1 MIKTQIKRIIKEE
14 YKNLCQQR
22 EGLCVKDLRV
32 EISYPIRERFGDYS
46 CNIAFLIAQAEK
58 KDPGQIAGF
67 LKKRLEKNKT
77 SQKIFAKIEIAGSG
91 FLNFYLKKEFL
102 QAELKKAFKEG
113 KNFGKINLGK
123 GKKIQVEF
131 ISANPTGP
139 LTIGNA
145 RGGPFGD
152 CLANILK
159 FANYKVEK
167 AYYVNDC
174 GKQIT
179 ELGKSLLG
187 EGKKYQGEY
196 IKEVRKKIKT
206 KDPYQAGQRGAKII
220 LEEIIKPAVKK
231 LGIKYDEWFFESTLY
246 NSSRLKKTIDLLTKK
261 RLTYEKDGAI
271 WFRSKKFGDVRDRVL
286 VKKDGLKTYL
296 AGDIAYHRYKFEE
309 KKFNKVINIWGAD
322 HYGDVAGLQA
332 GVSALGHKGKL
343 DIILLQFVTLV
354 KEGKPIKMSKRKGR
368 YITME
373 ELLEEVGRDVVRFF
387 FLERSADKHLEFDL
401 NLAREQS
408 EKNPVYYVQYAY
420 ARICS
425 ILRKYKGVKNFEPQG
440 KELKLL
446 TSPQEIVLI
455 KEILRFPEIIEE
467 ISQSYQVQRL
477 PKYALE
483 LASAF
488 HQFYHHCQVLTGD
501 DDLSRARIALII
513 VAKNTLENLFKL
525 MGISAP
531 RKM

>member
-1 MIKTQIKRIIKEE
+1 MVKTKIKRIITKE
-14 YKNLCQQR
+14 YKNLCR
-22 EGLCVKDLRV
+22 EQKSLYVKNLRV
-32 EISYPIRERFGDYS
+32 EISRPVLEKFGEYS
-46 CNIAFLIAQAEK
+46 CNIAFLIGQEKK
-58 KDPGQIAGF
+58 KDPRQIAGF

-77 SQKIFAKIEIAGSG
+77 AQKIFSKIEIAGSG

-102 QAELKKAFKEG
+102 QDALKEILRKG
-113 KNFGKINLGK
+113 RNFGKINLGRE
-123 GKKIQVEF
+123 KKVQVEF

-152 CLANILK
+152 CLANVLK

-174 GKQIT
+174 GKQIM

-187 EGKKYQGEY
+187 KGTKYQGEY
-196 IKEVRKKIKT
+196 IKEIGKKIKA
-206 KDPYQAGQRGAKII
+206 KDFYRAGQQGARII
-220 LEEIIKPAVKK
+220 LEKIIKPVVER

-246 NSSRLKKTIDLLTKK
+246 KSSSIKKTINLLTKK
-261 RLTYEKDGAI
+261 GLTYRKDGAI
-271 WFRSKKFGDVRDRVL
+271 WFKSKKFGDVRDRVL
-286 VKKDGLKTYL
+286 VKKDGTKTYL
-296 AGDIAYHRYKFEE
+296 AGDIAYHRYKFEK

-332 GVSALGHKGKL
+332 GMSALGHKGKL
-343 DIILLQFVTLV
+343 DIILLQFVTLIE
-354 KEGKPIKMSKRKGR
+354 EGKPVKMSKRRGR

-373 ELLEEVGRDVVRFF
+373 ELLDEVGKDVVRFF
-387 FLERSADKHLEFDL
+387 FLEKSADKHLEFDL

-425 ILRKYKGVKNFEPQG
+425 ILRRYKGVENFEPKS

-446 TSPQEIVLI
+446 TSPYELVLI
-455 KEILRFPEIIEE
+455 KEILKFPEVIEE
-467 ISQSYQVQRL
+467 IVQGYQVQRL

-488 HQFYHHCQVLTGD
+488 HQFYHHCQVLTSD
-501 DDLSRARIALII
+501 DNLTRARVALIL
-513 VAKNTLENLFKL
+513 ATKNTLENLFQL
-525 MGISAP
+525 MGIDAP